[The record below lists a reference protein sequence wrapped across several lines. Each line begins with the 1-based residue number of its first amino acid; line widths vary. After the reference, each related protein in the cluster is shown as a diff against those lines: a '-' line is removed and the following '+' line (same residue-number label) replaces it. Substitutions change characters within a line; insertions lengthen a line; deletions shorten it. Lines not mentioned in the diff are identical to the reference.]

1 MRGTVIVVRRRD
13 RSIGVGPGMLSGP
26 LVKSVLMVL
35 GFEGRPAALEA
46 PWCGPKTPG
55 EPQVTNLLKNVAA
68 PQRHTTYELSF
79 LKVGGPSGS

>member
-1 MRGTVIVVRRRD
+1 MRDTFIVVRRRD

-26 LVKSVLMVL
+26 LVKSVLLVL
-35 GFEGRPAALEA
+35 GFSGRLAALEA
-46 PWCGPKTPG
+46 PWFGPRTPG

-68 PQRHTTYELSF
+68 PQRHTTDEISF